1 MTHTLDTQLDRHSST
16 ALGVFRIIVGLL
28 FTLHG
33 TSKLFGWPSSATG
46 TVPVGTW
53 PFWWAGVIE
62 LVVGL
67 LVLLGLFTRLAA
79 LIGSGEMAFAYF
91 MRTRARASILWS
103 MAATPRYSTVSRSC
117 ISYFPGPGYGA
128 WMPECSGAT
137 RRNPH
142 LSVI

>member
-1 MTHTLDTQLDRHSST
+1 MDTQLDRHSST

-91 MRTRARASILWS
+91 TQHQPKAFWPIENGGELAVLYCFVLLLIAFTGAGAFAVGR
-103 MAATPRYSTVSRSC
+103 SRSA
-117 ISYFPGPGYGA
+117 S
-128 WMPECSGAT
+128 
-137 RRNPH
+137 
-142 LSVI
+142 

>member
-67 LVLLGLFTRLAA
+67 LVGLGLFTRLAA

-91 MRTRARASILWS
+91 TQHQPKAFWPIENGGELAVLYCFVLLLIAFTGAGAFAVGR
-103 MAATPRYSTVSRSC
+103 SRSA
-117 ISYFPGPGYGA
+117 S
-128 WMPECSGAT
+128 
-137 RRNPH
+137 
-142 LSVI
+142 

>member
-91 MRTRARASILWS
+91 TQHQPKAFWPIENGGELAVLYCFVLLLIAFTGAGAFAVGR
-103 MAATPRYSTVSRSC
+103 SRSA
-117 ISYFPGPGYGA
+117 S
-128 WMPECSGAT
+128 
-137 RRNPH
+137 
-142 LSVI
+142 

>member
-91 MRTRARASILWS
+91 TQHQPKAFWPIENGGELAVLYCFVLLLIAFTGAGAFAVGR
-103 MAATPRYSTVSRSC
+103 SRSA
-117 ISYFPGPGYGA
+117 P
-128 WMPECSGAT
+128 
-137 RRNPH
+137 
-142 LSVI
+142 

>member
-1 MTHTLDTQLDRHSST
+1 MVNHLTPNSPR
-16 ALGVFRIIVGLL
+16 ALSVLRIVIGILFFAHGIQKIVG
-28 FTLHG
+28 F
-33 TSKLFGWPSSATG
+33 P
-46 TVPVGTW
+46 VPPPHPVEMMSLIG
-53 PFWWAGVIE
+53 FAGALEVI
-62 LVVGL
+62 GGAFI
-67 LVLLGLFTRLAA
+67 LLGLNTRMTAFVL
-79 LIGSGEMAFAYF
+79 SGEMAFAYF

>member
-1 MTHTLDTQLDRHSST
+1 MTHTLDTHLDRHSST
-16 ALGVFRIIVGLL
+16 ALGVFRIIIGLL

-91 MRTRARASILWS
+91 TQHQPKAFWPIENGGELAVLYCFVLLLIAFTGAGAFAVGR
-103 MAATPRYSTVSRSC
+103 SRSA
-117 ISYFPGPGYGA
+117 P
-128 WMPECSGAT
+128 
-137 RRNPH
+137 
-142 LSVI
+142 